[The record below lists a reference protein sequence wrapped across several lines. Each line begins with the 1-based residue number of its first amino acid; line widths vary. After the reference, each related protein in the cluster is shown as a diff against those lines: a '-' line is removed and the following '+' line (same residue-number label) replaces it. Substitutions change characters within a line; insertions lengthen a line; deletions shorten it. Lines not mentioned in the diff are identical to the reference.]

1 MRVYVYLY
9 ECRSRGSEKNSGLV
23 HWVATLNISN
33 IVKRETEKKET
44 LKKSRKVE
52 TRRTSEADLGD
63 IKVIF

>member
-1 MRVYVYLY
+1 MYLY

-52 TRRTSEADLGD
+52 NSEKLAKIVESRRS
-63 IKVIF
+63 